1 MKQFNLTGDPWIPV
15 LWRNGRRSEVPLPEL
30 FERGGEIADLAVPP
44 AERIVLMRLLL
55 CIVMRSMQEQEKLPE
70 YPADWLELT
79 SDLIAK
85 HAAEYLRK
93 WRDAFDLYGDRAFLQ
108 ANGLARQNNAS
119 QDKLDFTLASGNN
132 HTLFDHAANED
143 GRTHSDAWLA
153 RKLLVSQSF
162 STGGT
167 IGQNIWNG
175 VPVPNSSGASP
186 LMEGSPLHVFCLG
199 QNILETLHLNL
210 IFLAELNKIKLG
222 VPVWEAPPDGPAK
235 AQEFDTTLFGRL
247 VPISR
252 AVKLTGDSSRVTV
265 AEACRYSKLPNFTDP
280 YLSNKKSKDKKAEE
294 KILYLGIYPDRHPW
308 RELESLLTLAGPG
321 PGSGVTPPKN
331 LLVKK
336 YLPRE
341 SILRLWCGG
350 VAAKKANYTFTGEW
364 TLSLP
369 VWKISRSE
377 FILDLFDFTKNAER
391 IEGVIKTHIDLFWDT
406 LSEIRK
412 AGSSKNREIRNESR
426 KSSLTSEQKR
436 ELDASRLREY
446 WSRLNR
452 AVPRFLAEENE
463 DVDFV
468 PLYKQL
474 KSIALDSFRENLP
487 SSSPWH
493 LMACGKIMPFF
504 RSELGKIINPY
515 LPKGEI

>member
-15 LWRNGRRSEVPLPEL
+15 LRRDGRRSEVPLLEL
-30 FERGGEIADLAVPP
+30 FERGGEIVDLAVPP
-44 AERIVLMRLLL
+44 ADRVALTRLLL
-55 CIVMRSMQEQEKLPE
+55 CIVMRSLPNPPE
-70 YPADWLELT
+70 YYADWLELT
-79 SDLIAK
+79 PELIAK

-108 ANGLARQNNAS
+108 VNGLERQNNAS

-132 HTLFDHAANED
+132 HTLFDHDAAED
-143 GRTHSDAWLA
+143 GRPHSDAWLA

-199 QNILETLHLNL
+199 QNILDTLRLNL
-210 IFLAELNKIKLG
+210 IPQAELNKIKLG
-222 VPVWEAPPDGPAK
+222 IPVWEDSPDGPAK

-265 AEACRYSKLPNFTDP
+265 AEACRYSKQPKFIDP

-294 KILYLGIYPDRHPW
+294 KNLYLGIYPDRHPW
-308 RELESLLTLAGPG
+308 RELESLLTLAG

-377 FILDLFDFTKNAER
+377 FMLELFDFTKNAER
-391 IEGVIKTHIDLFWDT
+391 IDDVLKKHIHKFWDT

-412 AGSSKNREIRNESR
+412 AEIKVAAGRDR
-426 KSSLTSEQKR
+426 AKA
-436 ELDASRLREY
+436 DAGREY

-452 AVPRFLAEENE
+452 AVPRFLADE
-463 DVDFV
+463 DGEPDFI
-468 PLYKQL
+468 PLYKEL
-474 KSIALDSFRENLP
+474 GKIAVDSFRENLP
-487 SSSPWH
+487 STSPWH
-493 LMACGKIMPFF
+493 VMACGKVMHSF
-504 RSELGKIINPY
+504 RSELNRIINPY